1 MSQSQTQSPKAAP
14 RGAPRIARIFLTTGL
29 LCIGAFLAGLL
40 WVVINKNDLWARF
53 AFDTHAEHLPFVVG
67 FFLLLAAGP
76 IRQLATMVTSFQKQD
91 HKTLLLAGV
100 GFLLLGGVYVLAF
113 FTKLL

>member
-1 MSQSQTQSPKAAP
+1 MSPSSNTSESPT

-29 LCIGAFLAGLL
+29 LCIGAFLVGLVWTL
-40 WVVINKNDLWARF
+40 LNKNDLWTRF
-53 AFDTHAEHLPFVVG
+53 AFDTKAEHLPFVLG

-100 GFLLLGGVYVLAF
+100 GFMMLSGVYVLAF
-113 FTKLL
+113 LTKLL